1 MKDIFEAKMKKII
14 FTLFAVL
21 LTTSIAIAA
30 WQDTFLKDFA
40 ENGTAAVAKA
50 LAEEASPDEIIAFAS
65 AAGVQAET
73 LVTAMC
79 DAGLSPQDLQ
89 GFLPKLGMSTNAL
102 MSFCGGQGNISN
114 VNKFPGASTQNT
126 NSLSVSTG
134 TNYAGDGKPLG
145 SDGGATAPL
154 PASPNNFN

>member
-1 MKDIFEAKMKKII
+1 MKTII

-21 LTTSIAIAA
+21 LTTSIALAA

-40 ENGTAAVAKA
+40 ENGTAAVANA
-50 LAEEASPDEIIAFAS
+50 LAQEASPGEIIDFAS
-65 AAGVQAET
+65 GIQAEM

-89 GFLPKLGMSTNAL
+89 EFLPKLGMSINAL
-102 MSFCGGQGNISN
+102 MSFCGGPGNISN
-114 VNKFPGASTQNT
+114 VNKFPGASTENT

-134 TNYAGDGKPLG
+134 TNYDEK
-145 SDGGATAPL
+145 SAPF
-154 PASPNNFN
+154 PASPNNFNQ